1 MPADKSWWVYIIQ
14 TEKDQLYTGITTDIE
29 RRWKEHCAVSNGV
42 ANAKGAKYF
51 RTQKPKKIVYQ
62 QCFASRSDASKR
74 EMVLKAMSRIEKE
87 LVVSAETKHQY
98 EVNNNQ

>member
-14 TEKDQLYTGITTDIE
+14 TDKDQLYTGITTDIE

-42 ANAKGAKYF
+42 SNAKGAKYF

-74 EMVLKAMSRIEKE
+74 EAVLKAMSRFEKE
-87 LVVSAETKHQY
+87 LIVSAETKRQY
-98 EVNNNQ
+98 EVNNKK